1 MLKQLVPA
9 IARVHEL
16 TGRTLHQL
24 TVLDGSQYTAVPGS
38 RTSLKTLSTVVE
50 AACLAALDLA
60 EAVADN
66 PLEAAGFAGEPSLD
80 NAARQARNAK
90 IRAGLSDI
98 LADAVH
104 HLDACAT
111 GCHYTVSGI
120 IRDLTRHPQHMPPL
134 PQLTS
139 GQYTAL
145 EKIAQGGA
153 RFWRSL
159 RGGRE
164 TVRAGDGSAIPI
176 KPFHLLAKNRLVRVQ
191 ERDSALGGQ
200 DVTVTAAGL
209 LVLDTQR
216 PSRTPPSAPA
226 RPAPSA
232 TSTAGRRR

>member
-1 MLKQLVPA
+1 M
-9 IARVHEL
+9 HEL
-16 TGRTLHQL
+16 TGRTLRQL
-24 TVLDGSQYTAVPGS
+24 TILDGSQYTVVPGS
-38 RTSLKTLSTVVE
+38 RTSLKCLSTVVE

-60 EAVADN
+60 EAVADD
-66 PLEAAGFAGEPSLD
+66 PLEAVGFAGEPPLD
-80 NAARQARNAK
+80 DAARQARDAK
-90 IRAGLSDI
+90 IRAGLADI
-98 LADAVH
+98 LADAAH
-104 HLDACAT
+104 QLNDCAT
-111 GCHYTVSGI
+111 GCQYAASGI

-134 PQLTS
+134 PQLTR
-139 GQYTAL
+139 GQYTTL

-164 TVRAGDGSAIPI
+164 TVRAGDGNTIHS

-216 PSRTPPSAPA
+216 PSRTPPGGQATPA
-226 RPAPSA
+226 LPPSV
-232 TSTAGRRR
+232 RRKPRR

>member
-9 IARVHEL
+9 IAQVHEL
-16 TGRTLHQL
+16 TGRTLRQL
-24 TVLDGSQYTAVPGS
+24 TVLDGSQYTVVPGS

-66 PLEAAGFAGEPSLD
+66 PLEAAGFSGEPSLD
-80 NAARQARNAK
+80 DAARQARDAK
-90 IRAGLSDI
+90 IRAGLSDV

-104 HLDACAT
+104 QLDVCAT

-120 IRDLTRHPQHMPPL
+120 IRDLTRYPQHMPPL
-134 PQLTS
+134 PQLTR

-145 EKIAQGGA
+145 EEIAQGGA

-159 RGGRE
+159 RGDRE

-176 KPFHLLAKNRLVRVQ
+176 KPFHLLAKIRLVRVQ
-191 ERDSALGGQ
+191 ERDPALGGQ

-209 LVLDTQR
+209 LALDTQR
-216 PSRTPPSAPA
+216 PSRTDPATPA

-232 TSTAGRRR
+232 ASTAGRRR